1 MDENVV
7 ENNRDA
13 VERSSFLLILGWIT
27 LFILYWEQVGLLV
40 SILAIPHDFLFFVPA
55 FVFTCLFLR
64 RYWPAKHAD
73 EDQGIWYVWAIW
85 GTYIVAYVVVVAV
98 IFGTVA
104 KDLTEED
111 ALGINVLKMTLSITP
126 GLLILFLQLTICPS
140 YRKPVLYLSI
150 VAALNIFDGIQ
161 MLEIYLMQ
169 NERHFD
175 FDSATEDLKDFLM
188 QNGGNKTERLKDV
201 LMRSERPFDLNSETE
216 VCIIFFACV
225 CFLLSS
231 FGLVRN
237 KFGAN
242 GEVKERET
250 TSAVFGLLEIF
261 GTNFPFLV
269 LRIVI
274 WKNHQYNASLFI
286 AKNVVSLLI
295 GAVVFGLLKGMWKC
309 GIPNRERPNAA

>member
-1 MDENVV
+1 MEENVV
-7 ENNRDA
+7 ENNVNDRDT
-13 VERSSFLLILGWIT
+13 VERSSFLVILGWIT
-27 LFILYWEQVGLLV
+27 LFILYWGQVGLLV

-55 FVFTCLFLR
+55 FVFTCIFLR
-64 RYWPAKHAD
+64 QHWAAKHAD
-73 EDQGIWYVWAIW
+73 EDRSIWYVWAIW

-111 ALGINVLKMTLSITP
+111 AL
-126 GLLILFLQLTICPS
+126 
-140 YRKPVLYLSI
+140 

-175 FDSATEDLKDFLM
+175 FDSATEDLKDFLT
-188 QNGGNKTERLKDV
+188 QNGGDQTERLKDF

-216 VCIIFFACV
+216 VCIIVFACI

-274 WKNHQYNASLFI
+274 WKNH
-286 AKNVVSLLI
+286 
-295 GAVVFGLLKGMWKC
+295 
-309 GIPNRERPNAA
+309 